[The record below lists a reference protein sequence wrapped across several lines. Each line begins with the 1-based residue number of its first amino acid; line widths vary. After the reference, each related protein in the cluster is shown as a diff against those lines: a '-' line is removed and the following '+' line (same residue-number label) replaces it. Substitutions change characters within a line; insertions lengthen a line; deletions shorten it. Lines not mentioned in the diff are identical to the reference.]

1 MKIKH
6 SGQKQVNLHAMPE
19 LWVREIPL
27 AICNAGEPFQ
37 RRVFMNPDV
46 VITRKKIP
54 AWKSPTL
61 N

>member
-6 SGQKQVNLHAMPE
+6 NGNRQFTMPE

-27 AICNAGEPFQ
+27 ACVNAGTPFQ

-46 VITRKKIP
+46 QIGKKKIP

-61 N
+61 I